1 MGIVDIVLLIVIG
14 LFGVSGMRRGFLSQV
29 VWVVALLVGIWLSVR
44 FSRYISAVLVSRFT
58 LPSETTPLWAFGII
72 FGGAVVGI
80 YLLSRVLEGTLR
92 TLRMAWLDKVLGLA
106 VGMLKGGLL
115 ISVLLSLL
123 TRAGVMG
130 RIVAPAAAGR
140 SFLYEPV
147 RRVAPGVFPYLK
159 DFGLGVL
166 EQLEGGGVEVEL

>member
-44 FSRYISAVLVSRFT
+44 FSRYISAVLVSRFD

-106 VGMLKGGLL
+106 VGMLKGVLL

-130 RIVAPAAAGR
+130 RIVAPAARR

-166 EQLEGGGVEVEL
+166 KQLEGGGVEVEL

>member
-106 VGMLKGGLL
+106 VGMAE
-115 ISVLLSLL
+115 LSL
-123 TRAGVMG
+123 RAG
-130 RIVAPAAAGR
+130 APCGAGSIPLFKGFWTGCAGAARRRR
-140 SFLYEPV
+140 S
-147 RRVAPGVFPYLK
+147 
-159 DFGLGVL
+159 
-166 EQLEGGGVEVEL
+166 

>member
-92 TLRMAWLDKVLGLA
+92 TLRMAWWD
-106 VGMLKGGLL
+106 
-115 ISVLLSLL
+115 
-123 TRAGVMG
+123 
-130 RIVAPAAAGR
+130 
-140 SFLYEPV
+140 
-147 RRVAPGVFPYLK
+147 
-159 DFGLGVL
+159 
-166 EQLEGGGVEVEL
+166 

>member
-1 MGIVDIVLLIVIG
+1 ML
-14 LFGVSGMRRGFLSQV
+14 GV
-29 VWVVALLVGIWLSVR
+29 
-44 FSRYISAVLVSRFT
+44 
-58 LPSETTPLWAFGII
+58 
-72 FGGAVVGI
+72 
-80 YLLSRVLEGTLR
+80 
-92 TLRMAWLDKVLGLA
+92 A
-106 VGMLKGGLL
+106 VGMRKGVLL

-123 TRAGVMG
+123 SRAGVMG
-130 RIVAPAAAGR
+130 RIVAPAAARR

>member
-14 LFGVSGMRRGFLSQV
+14 LFGVSGMRRGSLSQA

-44 FSRYISAVLVSRFT
+44 FSRYISAVLVSRFD

-106 VGMLKGGLL
+106 VGMLKGVLL

-130 RIVAPAAAGR
+130 RIVAPAARR

-166 EQLEGGGVEVEL
+166 KQLEGGGVEVEL

>member
-14 LFGVSGMRRGFLSQV
+14 LFGLSGMRRGFLSQV

-58 LPSETTPLWAFGII
+58 LWAFGII

-92 TLRMAWLDKVLGLA
+92 TLRLAWLDKVLGLA
-106 VGMLKGGLL
+106 VGMLKGVLL

-130 RIVAPAAAGR
+130 RIVAPAATGR